1 MPRRSTLIL
10 FLPLLALLAASLAD
24 CRRERKPE
32 EVPSTPL
39 KFIFTADTAGALDPC
54 G

>member
-1 MPRRSTLIL
+1 MTRRIHFSLLLTL
-10 FLPLLALLAASLAD
+10 LLAAFLAD
-24 CRRERKPE
+24 CRREAPPGPRE
-32 EVPSTPL
+32 APSTPL